1 MNTIN
6 VEILAEMYRVFFFQV
21 FHHIPSRPARTSS
34 PARVQKVSHPIFNVP
49 IPEKKVFQ
57 NCYFNGLYKLY
68 VPLTNVCLESL

>member
-21 FHHIPSRPARTSS
+21 FHHIPSRPEFQSS
-34 PARVQKVSHPIFNVP
+34 ESKSPDFNVP

>member
-21 FHHIPSRPARTSS
+21 FHHIPSRPVAQPEEAQSS
-34 PARVQKVSHPIFNVP
+34 ESKSPDFTVP